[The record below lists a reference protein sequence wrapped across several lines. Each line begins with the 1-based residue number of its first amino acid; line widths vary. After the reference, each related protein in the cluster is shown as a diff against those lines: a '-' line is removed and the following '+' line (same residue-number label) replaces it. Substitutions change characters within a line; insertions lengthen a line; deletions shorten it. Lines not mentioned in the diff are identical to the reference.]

1 MRADRCA
8 GHDGRCWWPVEE
20 CFMIEDANPLR
31 RPARGAAAHAR
42 PRHAGAPEAAPA
54 PAAASPPSA
63 TTAAVPASSTAAALP
78 GEPGVVVFDIDGT
91 LADVSE
97 RLHHVQARPKNWDA
111 FFAGM
116 AQDKAIRAIVRLC
129 NLLHD
134 AGLRVVLCSGRPET
148 YRETT
153 LAWLHR
159 EGVRFHELRLRR
171 SRDRRSDTVAKR
183 EMMADLPPAEVLF
196 IVEDRSAVVEMWR
209 TAGYV
214 CLQCAPGEF

>member
-1 MRADRCA
+1 MTEDR
-8 GHDGRCWWPVEE
+8 H
-20 CFMIEDANPLR
+20 PLR
-31 RPARGAAAHAR
+31 RPARRAAS
-42 PRHAGAPEAAPA
+42 HAGRRDTGA
-54 PAAASPPSA
+54 PAAARAPAAGSSA
-63 TTAAVPASSTAAALP
+63 SGTPVAAASASSPAVAPP

-97 RLHHVQARPKNWDA
+97 RLHHVQRHPKNWDA

-116 AQDKAIRAIVRLC
+116 AQDKAVRAIVRLC

-153 LAWLHR
+153 LAWLHG
-159 EGVRFHELRLRR
+159 EGVRFHDLRLRR
-171 SRDRRSDTVAKR
+171 SRDRRSDTIAKR
-183 EMMADLPPAEVLF
+183 EMLADLPPAEVLF
-196 IVEDRSAVVEMWR
+196 IVEDRTAVVEMWR